1 MNGSLQG
8 GKSPNRTRESKMKR
22 LLIISSLSLLPF
34 NNFAAEEFNLPKES
48 QIEKNTHQIEM
59 RKFLK
64 EIQDTCHDQN
74 FLIRTALRIFR
85 TALQISPNDT
95 ESLSHSSDVKL
106 SAKISLDGL
115 DLVQLFSLEGSMIQS
130 ANSQTKP
137 QWCVH

>member
-1 MNGSLQG
+1 
-8 GKSPNRTRESKMKR
+8 MKR

-34 NNFAAEEFNLPKES
+34 NNFAAEKVNLPKES

-59 RKFLK
+59 REVLK

-74 FLIRTALRIFR
+74 FLIRAALRIFR
-85 TALQISPNDT
+85 TAVQISPDDR
-95 ESLSHSSDVKL
+95 ESPTHSSDVKL

-115 DLVQLFSLEGSMIQS
+115 DLVQLFSLEGSRIQS
-130 ANSQTKP
+130 ADSQTKP